1 MKKFGFILLSFLLV
15 LCSSSNE
22 STDVVDSTTTLSQA
36 NNDSQDSTTTTVNT
50 SSTSV
55 VESYVYDKEKM
66 SPFTGLEISNE
77 LWLKRPR
84 RAVSYTHLTLPTIYS
99 V

>member
-1 MKKFGFILLSFLLV
+1 MKKIGLLVLSFLLV
-15 LCSSSNE
+15 LCSSSSD
-22 STDVVDSTTTLSQA
+22 STEVVDSTTTLAQV
-36 NNDSQDSTTTTVNT
+36 NNDSEDSSTTTVNT

-84 RAVSYTHLTLPTIYS
+84 RVIALSLIHI
-99 V
+99 